1 MKLKAMEL
9 DSMVWTRQRPL
20 NQEVMNLVS
29 ELLKAEK
36 GKTYE
41 VELDKPMKS
50 LKASLNKH
58 FKCAVKAKDKT
69 GKSFYVKMLTRT
81 SKAKREAAVK

>member
-29 ELLKAEK
+29 ELLKA
-36 GKTYE
+36 
-41 VELDKPMKS
+41 
-50 LKASLNKH
+50 
-58 FKCAVKAKDKT
+58 
-69 GKSFYVKMLTRT
+69 
-81 SKAKREAAVK
+81 KREAAVK